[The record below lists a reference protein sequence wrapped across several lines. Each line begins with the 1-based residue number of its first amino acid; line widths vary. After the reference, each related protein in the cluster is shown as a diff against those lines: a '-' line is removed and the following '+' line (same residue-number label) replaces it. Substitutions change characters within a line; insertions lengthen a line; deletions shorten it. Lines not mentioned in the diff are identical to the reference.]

1 MIGKLC
7 PKLDIS
13 FFFLIQYGSLAGL
26 SRALIRVRI
35 LVLDPDP
42 GSSRQR
48 RGSTDPAP
56 IRLHLKKTKPWA
68 RSHTIRPNH
77 LPGFCLL
84 IVRRLRPPIDVDHQ
98 LPQDLGCGVVQPK
111 SSPDGGEVANRIHYF
126 QDPPRR
132 LPVLARCLP
141 QNKNID

>member
-1 MIGKLC
+1 MVPWLGY
-7 PKLDIS
+7 PGP
-13 FFFLIQYGSLAGL
+13 GSESG
-26 SRALIRVRI
+26 SWFWIRT
-35 LVLDPDP
+35 PDP
-42 GSSRQR
+42 LPKGVDPRIQHRSA
-48 RGSTDPAP
+48 ST
-56 IRLHLKKTKPWA
+56 LKKTKPWA
-68 RSHTIRPNH
+68 RRHTIRPNH

-111 SSPDGGEVANRIHYF
+111 SSPDGGEVANRVHYF